1 MSSIGF
7 ILMIMSV
14 NSPNPFYSAFLN
26 AIKRL
31 VTRRPLRISLP
42 EIGVLVWLLI
52 LLGAPILI
60 FTQVPIHFQK
70 QIYIEQQIHL
80 LIEAFCALTALVIAG
95 MILSAN
101 LKRKDPSMTLF
112 GLSFAAMGLFDMLH
126 AWTDPGHNPTEFV
139 LYHTLST
146 LLGSVLILAGVI
158 IRILPKRNH
167 GFTRAD
173 IAIVINGLTVAVVV
187 ALLYR
192 YHIPS
197 LFSDD
202 TSTYRFPFIVHAA
215 HYLAGMLYVLSA
227 IAFYRHFREHH
238 QILVLLV
245 FSLLVVF
252 AQSAYLFSFS
262 TMWNLA
268 WWMWHGVKLLFYLGT
283 MLIVFVGFLMALR
296 TIERSRHTLVRINR
310 RLERS
315 EQAIRIF
322 NRELEIRNHMV
333 QTAMH
338 SLHLDNALD
347 AVSKAIHQLLGMT
360 SCELIL
366 RIPQDEIDEFDRR
379 ARQLSHRWTVRAMRE
394 TSPCNTVHCQVIQPD
409 STGSDSAGAQTGN
422 YDDFA
427 GDPLCLLLTANGKEI
442 GHLRLRKDYPR
453 TPASKPGTLHVL
465 AVEVGAIVHNAL
477 LYHQWLDAQEFRL
490 ALLRVSSMLTS
501 TLDLDQVL
509 EAVCKESA
517 ALFESDGV
525 LVWLPDND
533 TEKFSLAAKWFVQQD
548 HQSTELEVW
557 CKDGK
562 LCTSLLQG
570 ISGHYN
576 PLGILWQDTSQT
588 SFCKP
593 EGCPWEALAVFP
605 LLDGETLIGIMML
618 VRQDPVRF
626 SSVTL
631 NKGVL
636 LANQVRIA
644 INNARSY
651 KRLTEYNQQL
661 KQAEENK
668 LHSERMAVMGQMA
681 ASVAHEV
688 RNPLSAINNC
698 LAVLRPEII
707 ENSRSYAALEIIQGE
722 VERLTNLTSNFLSFG
737 KPRASI
743 SKPIV
748 LERVVKKA
756 CTLLERHISQEGLP
770 IQVAWTI
777 ESTSSLLVFDADGLE
792 TVVWNL
798 LLNATQSIAKEGRVE
813 VVLRRYSGHFLLV
826 VADSGKGIA
835 HEDQAKIFEP
845 FYSQRPLGAGLGLAI
860 VQRLI
865 REWGGRIR
873 LRSQIGQGTTFFL
886 RVPARIEE
894 TFIGREVA

>member
-1 MSSIGF
+1 
-7 ILMIMSV
+7 MIMSV
-14 NSPNPFYSAFLN
+14 HSPSTFPAAFLN
-26 AIKRL
+26 AFKRV
-31 VTRRPLRISLP
+31 VTHRPLWISLP

-52 LLGAPILI
+52 LLGAPILV

-70 QIYIEQQIHL
+70 QIYIEQQSHL

-112 GLSFAAMGLFDMLH
+112 GLSFAAMGMFDMLH
-126 AWTDPGHNPTEFV
+126 AWTDPWRNPTEFV

-146 LLGSVLILAGVI
+146 LLGSALILAGVI
-158 IRILPKRNH
+158 IRILSKRNH

-173 IAIVINGLTVAVVV
+173 MATVISGLAVAMVV

-197 LFSDD
+197 LFSND

-215 HYLAGMLYVLSA
+215 HYLAGVFYVLSA

-283 MLIVFVGFLMALR
+283 MLIVFIGFLMALR

-315 EQAIRIF
+315 EQAIRTF

-347 AVSKAIHQLLGMT
+347 VVSKAIHQLLGMT

-366 RIPQDEIDEFDRR
+366 RIPRDEIDEFDRR

-394 TSPCNTVHCQVIQPD
+394 TSPCNTVHCEVIQSN
-409 STGSDSAGAQTGN
+409 STGSDTTSAKASN
-422 YDDFA
+422 YDNFT
-427 GDPLCLLLTANGKEI
+427 GDPLCLVLNANGKEI
-442 GHLRLRKDYPR
+442 GHLRLRVDHPG
-453 TPASKPGTLHVL
+453 TPASKPGALQVL

-477 LYHQWLDAQEFRL
+477 LYHQWLDAHEFRL

-509 EAVCKESA
+509 KAVCKESA

-525 LVWLPDND
+525 LVWLPDNGTD
-533 TEKFSLAAKWFVQQD
+533 NFSLAAKWFARQD
-548 HQSTELEVW
+548 HQSTELEAW

-562 LCTSLLQG
+562 LCANLLQG
-570 ISGHYN
+570 ISGHYH
-576 PLGILWQDTSQT
+576 PLSILWQDTSQT
-588 SFCKP
+588 TSFSKP

-618 VRQDPVRF
+618 VRKDPVRF

-631 NKGVL
+631 DKGVL

-668 LHSERMAVMGQMA
+668 LRSERMAVLGQMA

-698 LAVLRPEII
+698 LAVLRPEIL

-748 LERVVKKA
+748 LEQVVRKA

-770 IQVAWTI
+770 IQIAWTI
-777 ESTSSLLVFDADGLE
+777 ESTSSLLIFDADGLE

-798 LLNATQSIAKEGRVE
+798 LLNSTQSIPNAGRVE
-813 VVLRRYSGHFLLV
+813 VVLRRYSKHFLLV

-873 LRSQIGQGTTFFL
+873 LRSQIGQGTTFFI
-886 RVPARIEE
+886 RVPVHIEE